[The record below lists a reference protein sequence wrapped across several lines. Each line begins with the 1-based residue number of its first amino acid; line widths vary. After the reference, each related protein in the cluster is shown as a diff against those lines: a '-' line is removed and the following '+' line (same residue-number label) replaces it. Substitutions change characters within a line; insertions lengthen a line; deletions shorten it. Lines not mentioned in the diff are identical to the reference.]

1 MTERLEII
9 LAEIPSG
16 TVFADIGCDHGY
28 VAKAMICSGKCKKV
42 IISDISAKCLAK
54 AEELLKNELADG
66 RAESVVSN
74 GFTNLPRVDVALI
87 AGMGGEEISS
97 IIENAKELPE
107 NLIIQPMKNADKTR
121 VKAVECGY
129 KIIKDR
135 VFRSV
140 GKFYDLIVLKKGKDI
155 LTEEEIEFGRDNLT
169 GDNPAFKERI
179 GGSIVK
185 IEKYLKADN
194 LSKKTRLEFT
204 ARLEKLKKYV

>member
-28 VAKAMICSGKCKKV
+28 IAKAMLCSGKCEKV
-42 IISDISAKCLAK
+42 IIADISAKCLAK
-54 AEELLKNELADG
+54 AEKLLENEIADG

-74 GFTNLPRVDVALI
+74 GFQKIMGADVALI

-97 IIENAKELPE
+97 IITSARELPE
-107 NLIIQPMKNADKTR
+107 NLVVQPMKNADKVR
-121 VKAVECGY
+121 VKAVELGY
-129 KIIKDR
+129 KIVKDR
-135 VFRSV
+135 VFKSA
-140 GKFYDLIVLKKGKDI
+140 GKYYDLIVLKKGKDM

-169 GDNPAFKERI
+169 ADNPAFKERI
-179 GGSIVK
+179 GESVLK
-185 IEKYLKADN
+185 MQNYLKADI
-194 LSKKTRLEFT
+194 LSKETRLEIT